1 VQGLQRQWLRPLAQ
15 AVPGLRRRGL
25 DLPVKCFLCSRFT
38 VLRPI
43 RQGSVRVTACWR
55 HRNQGKVELQR
66 RLAKGGRYQH
76 RKLL

>member
-1 VQGLQRQWLRPLAQ
+1 
-15 AVPGLRRRGL
+15 VPWAAR
-25 DLPVKCFLCSRFT
+25 VKCFLCSRLT

-76 RKLL
+76 KKLL